1 MRVLWMLFCALM
13 LSHANTV
20 PTGTIQVNITG
31 LRSDKGQVILLL
43 FQQGKG
49 FPGDPAKA
57 VAMQRAE
64 MQSDRASATF
74 AEIPF
79 GTYAVS
85 VLHDENANAKMDT
98 TLIGLPKE
106 GWGTSLNPKPRF
118 RAPKFEESKFQ
129 FSSPSQAVE
138 IEMLYLR

>member
-1 MRVLWMLFCALM
+1 MLFGAVILG
-13 LSHANTV
+13 HANTV

-43 FQQGKG
+43 FHQGKG
-49 FPGDPAKA
+49 FPGDPANA
-57 VAMQRAE
+57 IAMQRAE
-64 MQSDRASATF
+64 MQADRAIATF

-98 TLIGLPKE
+98 NFLGLPKE
-106 GWGTSLNPKPRF
+106 GWGTSLNPKPRL
-118 RAPKFEESKFQ
+118 RAPKFDESKFQ
-129 FSSPSQAVE
+129 FSSPAQAVQ